1 MTPTV
6 TPEATPGLDRFVSA
20 QAPVR
25 AAVEAE
31 LEAGR
36 KRTHW
41 MWFVFPQLRG
51 LGRSETARF
60 YGLADRAEAAAFG
73 AHPVLGPRLRH
84 CTALANAVP
93 DRTAHAIFGSPD
105 DLKFRSCATLFAA
118 IDPAPSVFRAA
129 LARFFDGAPDPH
141 TLALLD

>member
-1 MTPTV
+1 MSP
-6 TPEATPGLDRFVSA
+6 PAPPGLDRFVAA
-20 QAPVR
+20 QAPVME
-25 AAVEAE
+25 AVEAE
-31 LEAGR
+31 LRAGR

-60 YGLADRAEAAAFG
+60 YGLADRAETAAFL
-73 AHPVLGPRLRH
+73 AHPVLGLRLRH

-105 DLKFRSCATLFAA
+105 DLKFRSCATLFAVL
-118 IDPAPSVFRAA
+118 DPAPSVFAAA
-129 LARFFDGAPDPH
+129 LDRFFDGAPDPN
-141 TLALLD
+141 TLALLG

>member
-1 MTPTV
+1 MDL
-6 TPEATPGLDRFVSA
+6 GRFLEA
-20 QAPVR
+20 QAPVM

-31 LEAGR
+31 LRAGL

-60 YGLADRAEAAAFG
+60 YGLADRTEAAAFL

-84 CTALANAVP
+84 CTGLVNAVEG
-93 DRTAHAIFGSPD
+93 RTAHAILGNPD
-105 DLKFRSCATLFAA
+105 DLKSA
-118 IDPAPSVFRAA
+118 PAPRCSPSWSRRLRCSPRRWTASSAA
-129 LARFFDGAPDPH
+129 HPTRKRWPC
-141 TLALLD
+141 